1 MEIVSRRTPIAF
13 SICRSD
19 HPSRPSAIACCF
31 FSSFKT
37 LLTRTEDNFPPS
49 PQCPESLCLAGFQ
62 VITPGRFW
70 VFTEV
75 LLGLLQRGQH
85 SRVVCA
91 GVVSKDDDEI
101 GAL

>member
-1 MEIVSRRTPIAF
+1 MEIVSRRTLIAF

-49 PQCPESLCLAGFQ
+49 TQCPESLSLAGFQ
-62 VITPGRFW
+62 VITAGRFW
-70 VFTEV
+70 VFTE
-75 LLGLLQRGQH
+75 G
-85 SRVVCA
+85 
-91 GVVSKDDDEI
+91 EI
-101 GAL
+101 ARREVELENLDYSEIRSTQVR